1 MVGSGIPRLS
11 TAPVISAKLDIDHK
25 VSRRSSGS
33 GAVYLAMPATLV
45 VIAVLAL
52 PLVLLFRYSLNQYD
66 RYDIMV
72 EAFTLENYIAVFGDA
87 FYRNVLFRTIQ
98 IAAISTTITVI
109 LGFPVAYFIARAP
122 ARWKSLLIVLTVFP
136 LLVGNLV
143 RAAGWMA
150 VMGNQGFFNQLLLS
164 LGFIDK
170 PLEII
175 YTPIAVVIGMVTVVL
190 PFMILT
196 LQSVIEGIDPNLE
209 DAAANLGAGPL
220 TTFCR
225 IVLPLAMPGILAGTV
240 LVFILCMNAYAMPVL
255 LGGPRFHF
263 MGPQIYQQ
271 ITAQSNWP
279 FGAAL
284 AFVLMAATLMLTI
297 ISTTLIQ
304 GGRRQVA

>member
-1 MVGSGIPRLS
+1 M
-11 TAPVISAKLDIDHK
+11 TSATLNMDLKA
-25 VSRRSSGS
+25 SRRSSES
-33 GAVYLAMPATLV
+33 GAVYLALPAMLV

-72 EAFTLENYIAVFGDA
+72 EAFTLENYIAIFSDA

-98 IAAISTTITVI
+98 IAAISTTITLV

-122 ARWKSLLIVLTVFP
+122 VRWKSLLIVLTVFP

-150 VMGNQGFFNQLLLS
+150 VMGNQGFLNQLLLS
-164 LGFIDK
+164 VGFIDK
-170 PLEII
+170 PIELI

-196 LQSVIEGIDPNLE
+196 LQSVIEGIDPSLE
-209 DAAANLGAGPL
+209 NAAANLVAGPF
-220 TTFCR
+220 TTFWR
-225 IVLPLAMPGILAGTV
+225 ITFPLAMPGVLAGPV

-284 AFVLMAATLMLTI
+284 AFVLMAATLVLTI
-297 ISTTLIQ
+297 FSTTLIQ
-304 GGRRQVA
+304 GRRRQSA

>member
-1 MVGSGIPRLS
+1 M
-11 TAPVISAKLDIDHK
+11 TSAVLTHKID
-25 VSRRSSGS
+25 VPRRSFRS
-33 GAVYLAMPATLV
+33 GAVYLAIPSTLV
-45 VIAVLAL
+45 VIAVLGFPLAL
-52 PLVLLFRYSLNQYD
+52 LLRYSLNHYD
-66 RYDIMV
+66 HYDMI
-72 EAFTLENYIAVFGDA
+72 EAFTLENYVAVFSDY
-87 FYRNVLFRTIQ
+87 FYRDVLLRTVEV
-98 IAAISTTITVI
+98 AAVSTAITVV

-122 ARWKSLLIVLTVFP
+122 NRWKSLLIILTVFP

-150 VMGNQGFFNQLLLS
+150 VMGNQGFLNQLLLK
-164 LGFIDK
+164 LGLIGQ
-170 PLEII
+170 PVELI
-175 YTPIAVVIGMVTVVL
+175 YTPVAVVIGMVTVVL

-209 DAAANLGAGPL
+209 SAAANLGADPL
-220 TTFCR
+220 TTFR
-225 IVLPLAMPGILAGTV
+225 QIVLPLAMPGLLAGTI

-284 AFVLMAATLMLTI
+284 AFVLMTATLVLI
-297 ISTTLIQ
+297 FVSTTLIQ
-304 GGRRQVA
+304 RKFRQQV